1 MLRQRWPLCFVILQQ
16 LPFPQVVVEHRNR
29 IQHHHETM
37 NRKSNT
43 YYAIIK
49 PSKESY
55 SNLTHFHS
63 DPLNI
68 TTTLTTGYTRDPMTQ
83 HAPSQIDGLCNSLC
97 PATQVSGFLLMVLL
111 RSLGAKQTETRNTAK
126 EKLEKL
132 TASQLLSSSAAMR
145 PVPQVALLDH
155 QFHGTTHLLRLSS
168 STIFTASNGTPVKSS

>member
-1 MLRQRWPLCFVILQQ
+1 MVTSNHQSEARRAKHATAKLVALLHHLGNNSP
-16 LPFPQVVVEHRNR
+16 PTSGSGAPNR
-29 IQHHHETM
+29 IQHHHQTM
-37 NRKSNT
+37 DQKSNA

-55 SNLTHFHS
+55 SNLTHFHP

-68 TTTLTTGYTRDPMTQ
+68 TRTTTTGYTRDPMTQ

-126 EKLEKL
+126 EKLGK
-132 TASQLLSSSAAMR
+132 
-145 PVPQVALLDH
+145 
-155 QFHGTTHLLRLSS
+155 
-168 STIFTASNGTPVKSS
+168 N